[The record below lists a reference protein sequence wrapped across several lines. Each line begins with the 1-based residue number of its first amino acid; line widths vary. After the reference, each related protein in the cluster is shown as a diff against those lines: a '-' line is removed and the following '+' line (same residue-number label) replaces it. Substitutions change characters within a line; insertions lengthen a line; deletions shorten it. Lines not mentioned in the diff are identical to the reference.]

1 MYQPEA
7 VRAFYDSYGQRE
19 WHRLDSSA
27 YSRLLYHNH
36 MAFLQE
42 YLGEGVRVLDAGC
55 GGGRF
60 SIPAAQAGCHVTC
73 LDLSGEQVAIA
84 RQNLQEA
91 GLMDRAQGFLQADVA
106 NLHML
111 ADGQFDVAVCYGAVL
126 NYLGD
131 RAGDAIRELARVTR
145 PGGTLL
151 FSVNNLFGIL
161 RSTAANDVLD
171 FWGRPDYWRID
182 EVTATGDL
190 PSHEAIEHP
199 PRHFYR
205 AAEFKALLEGCGLRD
220 VALGASPSILSGL
233 RQQAEALEA
242 DPVAWAAVLRAEDAA
257 FRLEHMAEAGEFLL
271 ARGTVPD

>member
-19 WHRLDSSA
+19 WRRLDSSA
-27 YSRLLYHNH
+27 YSRLIYHNH
-36 MAFLQE
+36 MAFLQG
-42 YLGEGVRVLDAGC
+42 YLKEGVRVLDAGC

-60 SIPAAQAGCHVTC
+60 SIPAAQAGCLVTC
-73 LDLSGEQVAIA
+73 LDLSGEQVDIA
-84 RQNLQEA
+84 RQNMQDA
-91 GLMDRAQGFLQADVA
+91 GLMARAQGFVQADVA
-106 NLHML
+106 DLRELTNES
-111 ADGQFDVAVCYGAVL
+111 FDVVICFGAVL

-131 RAGDAIRELARVTR
+131 RAGDAIRELARVAR
-145 PGGTLL
+145 PGGTLF
-151 FSVNNLFGIL
+151 FSVNSLFGIL
-161 RSTAANDVLD
+161 RSTAANDGVG

-182 EVTATGDL
+182 EVTASGDL
-190 PSHEAIEHP
+190 PGHEAIEHP

-205 AAEFKALLEGCGLRD
+205 AAEFRALLESCGLCN
-220 VALGASPSILSGL
+220 VALGAAPSILSGL

-257 FRLEHMAEAGEFLL
+257 FRLEHMADAGEFLL